1 MVSQLKTLID
11 WHCPICKS
19 SSYDRIDKHYT
30 RAQLFKKSKLIT
42 CTVCLA
48 KSVYPMPSE
57 SELEKFN
64 QSYWE
69 DVQTASEKDRE
80 FHYVQSLYRVK
91 YLKSHL
97 ENVEN
102 MKILDIGAG
111 GGYIYDVLKANNDN
125 VNFSAVEAD
134 LNMQEELRKK
144 GVKNVY
150 LTWQAI
156 HETDFDMITLSHVI
170 EHFAEPLKYLKEIK
184 KLLKRNGYIFV
195 EVPNQ
200 DDFFKTF
207 FGAHLIFFNEVALK
221 RLFEEL
227 EMRIIDIVT
236 VGENIENIN
245 KSKVK
250 KFVKRKFPP
259 AAKLAEFYGKKTSEV
274 KTSEKDFVKAYRLD
288 EFNNNGRWLRIIA
301 QDFLISNV
309 EN

>member
-1 MVSQLKTLID
+1 
-11 WHCPICKS
+11 
-19 SSYDRIDKHYT
+19 
-30 RAQLFKKSKLIT
+30 
-42 CTVCLA
+42 
-48 KSVYPMPSE
+48 MPSE